1 MKFPG
6 YLRQFLLICLIMLF
20 AEPAL
25 ATQAHG
31 EPEGLYAH
39 QLGHLFFIISMGV
52 LIFWLRERQLVQAAG
67 WRYIQYAALFFIL
80 WNVDA
85 FFVHLVDEQLAV
97 IEIQR
102 INPWEIKIVSNVDS
116 KILIWLY
123 YMAKLDHLLCVPALL
138 FLYFGLR
145 RLLKDSGIPTHKAAR
160 S

>member
-1 MKFPG
+1 MKAARYFRSIG
-6 YLRQFLLICLIMLF
+6 WIGAIFII
-20 AEPAL
+20 AEPAF

-31 EPEGLYAH
+31 VPEGLYAH
-39 QLGHLFFIISMGV
+39 QLGHLFFIVSMGV

-102 INPWEIKIVSNVDS
+102 INPWEIKISSTVDTNV
-116 KILIWLY
+116 LIWLY
-123 YMAKLDHLLCVPALL
+123 YVAKLDHLLCVPALL
-138 FLYFGLR
+138 LLYFGLR
-145 RLLKDSGIPTHKAAR
+145 RLLKDSGIPKHKAVGP
-160 S
+160 